1 MNNQK
6 NSAMNL
12 RFQRVTQENINQ
24 VLAIYNWYVL
34 NSTATFHL
42 EAVTQEELGN
52 MLSVGHPKYQSF
64 VILLDNAVCGF
75 CYLSQFRYKEAY
87 DRSAE
92 ITLYLTSASSR
103 KGIGKKTLAYL
114 EKVAIENDINNL
126 IAVITSDNA
135 ASISLFENDNYFKVG
150 HLKKI
155 GVKFGKALDVVSY
168 QKEI

>member
-1 MNNQK
+1 MDIQFK
-6 NSAMNL
+6 
-12 RFQRVTQENINQ
+12 RVSKENIAEAL
-24 VLAIYNWYVL
+24 VIYNWYVL

-42 EAVTQEELGN
+42 EEVDQDELER

-64 VILLDNAVCGF
+64 VVIADNQVCGF

-87 DRSAE
+87 DQSAE
-92 ITLYLTSASSR
+92 ITLYLNQNS
-103 KGIGKKTLAYL
+103 KGKGVGKTTLSYL
-114 EKVAIENDINNL
+114 ENVAKENDINNL
-126 IAVITSDNA
+126 IAVITADNTI
-135 ASISLFENDNYFKVG
+135 SISLFEKYNYFKVG

>member
-1 MNNQK
+1 
-6 NSAMNL
+6 MNL
-12 RFQRVTQENINQ
+12 HFQRVTKENSNQ
-24 VLAIYNWYVL
+24 VLPIYNWYVL

-42 EAVTQEELGN
+42 EAVDQEELGS
-52 MLSVGHPKYQSF
+52 MLSVGHAKYQSF
-64 VILLDNAVCGF
+64 VIVLDNEVCGF

-92 ITLYLTSASSR
+92 ITLYLTPASSG

-114 EKVAIENDINNL
+114 ENVAKENDINNL

-135 ASISLFENDNYFKVG
+135 ASISLFEKDNYFKVG